1 MGIHIILNS
10 ILMYVMM
17 TTPTHRLPRLRI
29 GERPLDIMVSS
40 EYNITNKLCRT
51 KIQDALWQGT
61 VPVSHPRRVMQMC
74 ME

>member
-10 ILMYVMM
+10 ILMDVVM

-29 GERPLDIMVSS
+29 GERPLDIMVRR
-40 EYNITNKLCRT
+40 EYPISYAGQKSRMPFGKAQYLLACRV
-51 KIQDALWQGT
+51 K
-61 VPVSHPRRVMQMC
+61 QMC